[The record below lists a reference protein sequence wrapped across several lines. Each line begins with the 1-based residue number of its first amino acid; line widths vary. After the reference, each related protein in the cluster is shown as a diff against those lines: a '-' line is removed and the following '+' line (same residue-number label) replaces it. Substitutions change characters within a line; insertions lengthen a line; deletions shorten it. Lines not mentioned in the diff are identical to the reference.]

1 MISEFAAAQIATGG
15 LVGALILFF
24 AMAIGHALGDYPLQ
38 GEFLAT
44 GKNRHI
50 DTSTF
55 LGGGEVSPILWFH
68 SLTAHSLIQA
78 GMVWII
84 TGSGALAL
92 AEFVLHWAIDFVR
105 CEKWIG
111 FTLDQCLHFACKLI
125 YAMILVSGVEMP
137 F

>member
-1 MISEFAAAQIATGG
+1 MISEFAATQIEVGG
-15 LVGALILFF
+15 IAGGMILFF

-38 GEFLAT
+38 GSFLAS

-50 DTSTF
+50 DSSTF
-55 LGGGEVSPILWFH
+55 FGGSEVSPILWVH

-78 GMVWII
+78 GMVWIV
-84 TGSGALAL
+84 TGSAALAL
-92 AEFVLHWAIDFVR
+92 AEFVVHWIIDFVR

-111 FTLDQCLHFACKLI
+111 FSMDQALHFSCKMI
-125 YAMILVSGVEMP
+125 YAMILVSGVDMP

>member
-1 MISEFAAAQIATGG
+1 MISEFAATQIEIGG
-15 LVGALILFF
+15 MAGTLILFF

-38 GEFLAT
+38 GSFLAS

-50 DTSTF
+50 DSSTF
-55 LGGGEVSPILWFH
+55 FGGSEASPILWIH

-78 GMVWII
+78 GLVWVV

-92 AEFVLHWAIDFVR
+92 AEFVLHWIIDFVR

-111 FTLDQCLHFACKLI
+111 FTLDQALHLACKMI
-125 YAMILVSGVEMP
+125 YALILVSGIPMA

>member
-15 LVGALILFF
+15 IAGVMILFF
-24 AMAIGHALGDYPLQ
+24 ALSIGHVLGDYPLQ

-50 DTSTF
+50 DSSTF
-55 LGGGEVSPILWFH
+55 FGGGEVSPILWIH

-78 GMVWII
+78 GMVWIV

-92 AEFVLHWAIDFVR
+92 AEFVLHWIIDFVR

-111 FTLDQCLHFACKLI
+111 FSFDQCLHFACKLVF
-125 YAMILVSGVEMP
+125 ALILVSGVDMP

>member
-1 MISEFAAAQIATGG
+1 MISEFAATHIEIGGIAG
-15 LVGALILFF
+15 VMILFF

-38 GEFLAT
+38 GSFLAS

-50 DTSTF
+50 DSSTF
-55 LGGGEVSPILWFH
+55 FGGNEVSPILWVH
-68 SLTAHSLIQA
+68 SLTAHALIQA
-78 GMVWII
+78 GMVWFV

-92 AEFVLHWAIDFVR
+92 AEFIVHWIIDFIR

-111 FTLDQCLHFACKLI
+111 FSMDQALHFSCKLI
-125 YAMILVSGVEMP
+125 YALILVAGVPMP

>member
-1 MISEFAAAQIATGG
+1 M
-15 LVGALILFF
+15 LILFF

-44 GKNRHI
+44 GKNRHV
-50 DTSTF
+50 DKTTF
-55 LGGGEVSPILWFH
+55 LGGGEFSPILWIH

-78 GMVWII
+78 GIVWIV
-84 TGSGALAL
+84 TGAGTLAL
-92 AEFVLHWAIDFVR
+92 AEFILHWIIDFVR

-111 FTLDQCLHFACKLI
+111 FSFDQCLHLACKLV
-125 YAMILVSGVEMP
+125 YAIILVAGINLP

>member
-1 MISEFAAAQIATGG
+1 MISEFAAAQVAIGG
-15 LVGALILFF
+15 LGGVLILFF

-44 GKNRHI
+44 GKNRHV
-50 DTSTF
+50 DKTTF
-55 LGGGEVSPILWFH
+55 LGGGEFSPILWIH

-78 GMVWII
+78 GIVWIV
-84 TGSGALAL
+84 TGAGTLAL
-92 AEFVLHWAIDFVR
+92 AEFILHWIIDFVR

-111 FTLDQCLHFACKLI
+111 FSFDQCLHLACKLV
-125 YAMILVSGVEMP
+125 YAIILVAGINLP